1 VGGQAE
7 GPTLRILYHHRLAS
21 KDGQLVHVEELV
33 RALERRGHAV
43 RVLAPPLYE
52 DRPFGAEGGIVDRLK
67 RGLPAAIYEL
77 LELAYGLLAGLR
89 LAAAARRVRPDLLY
103 ERYSLHTPAGLLA
116 KALGRVPL
124 LLEVN
129 APLAEERARFDGL
142 ALPWLA
148 RAVERAIWRRADRV
162 LVVSEVLAGRVR
174 TAGVLADRIVVTPNG
189 VDLARLDAA
198 PPEAEARRALGLEG
212 RLVLGFVGFVKAWH
226 GLAAVLDWLA
236 RSPRPEAVLVVAGD
250 GPARPDLERRA
261 ADLGLGERVR
271 FLGIVPRER
280 IAAVIR
286 SFDIALQ
293 PAVVDYAAPLK
304 LVEYMALGRAI
315 LAPDSANIRQ
325 ILRHG
330 ESAWLVPPEG
340 LHAGLDRLAADP
352 PLRARLGAAARA
364 TVEARGLT
372 WEANARRVEELARA
386 LGVEAALTLGP
397 APSAGRGAR

>member
-1 VGGQAE
+1 M
-7 GPTLRILYHHRLAS
+7 RILYHHRLAS

-33 RALERRGHAV
+33 RALERRGHEV

-67 RGLPAAIYEL
+67 RLLPAALYEL
-77 LELAYGLLAGLR
+77 LELGYGFAAGLR
-89 LAAAARRVRPDLLY
+89 LAVAARRWRPDLLY

-116 KALGRVPL
+116 RALAGVPL

-142 ALPWLA
+142 ALPRLA

-162 LVVSEVLAGRVR
+162 LVVTEVLARRVEA
-174 TAGVLADRIVVTPNG
+174 AGVPAERITVTPNG

-198 PPEAEARRALGLEG
+198 PSEAEARRELGLEG

-226 GLAAVLDWLA
+226 GLDAVLDWLA
-236 RSPRPEAVLVVAGD
+236 RAPFPEALLLVAGD
-250 GPARPDLERRA
+250 GPARPELARRA
-261 ADLGLGERVR
+261 KELGIEERVR

-280 IAAVIR
+280 IATVIR

-293 PAVVDYAAPLK
+293 PAVVDYASPLK

-315 LAPDSANIRQ
+315 LAPDSANIREV
-325 ILRHG
+325 LRHG
-330 ESAWLVPPEG
+330 ESAWLVPPDRV
-340 LHAGLDRLAADP
+340 HAGLDRLARDP
-352 PLRARLGAAARA
+352 ALRATLGRAARA

-372 WEANARRVEELARA
+372 WDANARRVEELARA
-386 LGVEAALTLGP
+386 LGVAAAVSLDP
-397 APSAGRGAR
+397 AAPARRGAR

>member
-1 VGGQAE
+1 M
-7 GPTLRILYHHRLAS
+7 RILYHHRLAS

-33 RALERRGHAV
+33 RALERRGHEV

-67 RGLPAAIYEL
+67 RLLPAALYEL
-77 LELAYGLLAGLR
+77 LELGYGCAAGLR
-89 LAAAARRVRPDLLY
+89 LAVAARRWRPDLLY

-116 KALGRVPL
+116 GVPL

-129 APLAEERARFDGL
+129 APLAEERACFDGL
-142 ALPWLA
+142 ALPRLA

-162 LVVSEVLAGRVR
+162 LVVTEVLARRVEA
-174 TAGVLADRIVVTPNG
+174 AGVPAERITVTPNG

-198 PPEAEARRALGLEG
+198 PSEAEARRELGLEG

-226 GLAAVLDWLA
+226 GLDAVLDWLA
-236 RSPRPEAVLVVAGD
+236 RAPFPEALLLVAGD
-250 GPARPDLERRA
+250 GPARPELARRA
-261 ADLGLGERVR
+261 KELGIEERVR

-280 IAAVIR
+280 IATVIR

-293 PAVVDYAAPLK
+293 PAAVDYASPLK

-315 LAPDSANIRQ
+315 LAPDSANIREV
-325 ILRHG
+325 LRHG
-330 ESAWLVPPEG
+330 ESAWLAPPDG
-340 LHAGLDRLAADP
+340 LHAGLDRLARDP
-352 PLRARLGAAARA
+352 ALRAALGRAARA

-372 WEANARRVEELARA
+372 WDANARRVEELART
-386 LGVEAALTLGP
+386 LGVAAEVSLEP
-397 APSAGRGAR
+397 APSARRGAR